1 MKRFLSCCIVLLF
14 CAGLT
19 VPASAAGVI
28 NNYESTTVYTIN
40 GKAVSC
46 QSSSANT
53 NCHRFEHDLYTLIW
67 GSNFSSSHSNPHNML
82 KGFSAQDRKVNVDHL
97 KKYIGQAPLG
107 AAIRITSSAVPLEN
121 NNNKGHSLIL
131 AAKDNTGFTTLEGN
145 VGNKQRAARTYTW
158 ENFTSNWTTYCY
170 INYIIWPNAS
180 SGNPG
185 DNSSSPA
192 LTVQH
197 VTSGKW
203 IVTIPANHKLL
214 CYPSANAVDSSTYIS
229 AKTSAQEV
237 YCTQQATL
245 SNHSTRYFFVSS
257 DNKSLWFDFNSNMTV
272 RAIEKNYTVTFDP
285 NGGSVSP
292 TSKAVSA
299 GNLIGELPTPTRDGY
314 TFLYWC
320 TEKEKSGMVVEPNTV
335 TVENDLTLYAIW
347 RENNTTCTVTFDPN
361 GGNVSPTTKTVV
373 KGSAVGSIPI
383 PVRQGYTF
391 IGWEAEN
398 GSLVLHGNEITVD
411 KDMTLC
417 AVWKAD
423 EHTHV
428 KINPFID
435 PQHPHYTTYTC
446 TCGQVIID
454 DTPGYLE
461 TCDICKGP
469 AGCWGEWSGWSSVPV
484 YGSDTRQVETRTVKV
499 SDSYTEYRYGRYI
512 DSTGTHDCWCGK
524 YLEGLSYVSGSAS
537 LQYSDWTTA
546 QYPTRGKEW
555 SCGYCGGS
563 HIGVHHTGSDGRAWW
578 KEYVLPGGSYYWEES
593 RLVDA
598 VYETQYRYRD
608 WIVGCR

>member
-1 MKRFLSCCIVLLF
+1 M
-14 CAGLT
+14 T
-19 VPASAAGVI
+19 VSWNYSGSAS
-28 NNYESTTVYTIN
+28 NYDVYLVQSPWRWEDIKHHMSTTSTSCIFKN
-40 GKAVSC
+40 VS
-46 QSSSANT
+46 
-53 NCHRFEHDLYTLIW
+53 
-67 GSNFSSSHSNPHNML
+67 
-82 KGFSAQDRKVNVDHL
+82 
-97 KKYIGQAPLG
+97 
-107 AAIRITSSAVPLEN
+107 
-121 NNNKGHSLIL
+121 
-131 AAKDNTGFTTLEGN
+131 
-145 VGNKQRAARTYTW
+145 
-158 ENFTSNWTTYCY
+158 
-170 INYIIWPNAS
+170 
-180 SGNPG
+180 PG
-185 DNSSSPA
+185 DYQAFIIARPNQDTKQSEWTA
-192 LTVQH
+192 FTVQP
-197 VTSGKW
+197 T
-203 IVTIPANHKLL
+203 N
-214 CYPSANAVDSSTYIS
+214 
-229 AKTSAQEV
+229 
-237 YCTQQATL
+237 
-245 SNHSTRYFFVSS
+245 F
-257 DNKSLWFDFNSNMTV
+257 
-272 RAIEKNYTVTFDP
+272 KNIKVTFDP

-373 KGSAVGSIPI
+373 KGSAVDSIPI

-391 IGWEAEN
+391 TGWEAEN
-398 GSLVLHGNEITVD
+398 GSLVLHGNEIIVD
-411 KDMTLC
+411 KDMTLR